1 MLIITHDVTH
11 NNVLQCIL
19 FLNFLNVYIIYSRL
33 TLSQPVQIEFS
44 VIKDRLIMSKCVEK
58 VYHKFSVKDKESNE
72 IVNYK
77 VVLLLSKYFDESLD
91 MLLKYYVKDETFC
104 RSKRLCEKKEA
115 LEMCSEAWSVAL
127 EQHLSIGCFKEGS
140 NKLIAVNVMI
150 IAHFDDEDFCLNQQE
165 LVDILEVLTYTSKQF
180 NPFEHYKVS
189 KYLTDYGLLVH
200 PDYRKLGIATEM
212 LKARIPMMKELG
224 IELTASDF
232 TGTGSQIAAMRAGYT
247 ETYSIK

>member
-1 MLIITHDVTH
+1 
-11 NNVLQCIL
+11 
-19 FLNFLNVYIIYSRL
+19 
-33 TLSQPVQIEFS
+33 
-44 VIKDRLIMSKCVEK
+44 MSKSVEK

-77 VVLLLSKYFDESLD
+77 IVLLLSKYFDECID
-91 MLLKYYVKDETFC
+91 MLLKFYVKDETFC
-104 RSKRLCEKKEA
+104 KSKRLWEKKEA
-115 LEMCSEAWSVAL
+115 LEMCSEAWREAL
-127 EQHLSIGCFKEGS
+127 EQHISIGCFKEGS
-140 NKLIAVNVMI
+140 DELIAVNIMV
-150 IAHFDDEDFCLNQQE
+150 IAHSDDEEFFLDQQD
-165 LVDILEVLTYTSKQF
+165 LTDILKVLNYTGNQF
-180 NPFEHYKVS
+180 NPFEHDKVS

-247 ETYSIK
+247 ETYSIKYLIN